1 MQTIPLGPRTDLCKP
16 NKGTAN
22 LEGINVWLTW
32 ENTTTKKESWFSL
45 HIGKEEKLVGYI
57 QREETVYLCILS
69 NIFKHSKETL
79 QQSTFDDATM
89 CHIYKFK
96 WAKHFGYSG
105 LILLFGRKMIMI
117 R

>member
-1 MQTIPLGPRTDLCKP
+1 MGKYYHEKRKLALSTQWQGRKKTSWLHS
-16 NKGTAN
+16 KGK
-22 LEGINVWLTW
+22 I
-32 ENTTTKKESWFSL
+32 
-45 HIGKEEKLVGYI
+45 
-57 QREETVYLCILS
+57 YLCILS

-79 QQSTFDDATM
+79 KGNTQRKHSKETLQQSTLDDATM

>member
-1 MQTIPLGPRTDLCKP
+1 MGKYYHEKRKLALSTQWQGRKKKKTGWLHS
-16 NKGTAN
+16 KGTD
-22 LEGINVWLTW
+22 
-32 ENTTTKKESWFSL
+32 
-45 HIGKEEKLVGYI
+45 
-57 QREETVYLCILS
+57 YLCILS

-96 WAKHFGYSG
+96 WAKYFGYSG

>member
-1 MQTIPLGPRTDLCKP
+1 MGKYYHKKKRKLALSTQWQTGWLHS
-16 NKGTAN
+16 KG
-22 LEGINVWLTW
+22 
-32 ENTTTKKESWFSL
+32 K
-45 HIGKEEKLVGYI
+45 
-57 QREETVYLCILS
+57 VYLCILS
-69 NIFKHSKETL
+69 NIFKHSKEAL

-96 WAKHFGYSG
+96 WAKHFGNSG